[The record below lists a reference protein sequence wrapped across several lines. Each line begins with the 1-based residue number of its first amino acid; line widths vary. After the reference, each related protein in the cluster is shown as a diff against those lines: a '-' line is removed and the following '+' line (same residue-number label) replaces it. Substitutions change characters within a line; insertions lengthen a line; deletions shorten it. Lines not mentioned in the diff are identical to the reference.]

1 MSLVLLV
8 QVLWVLLCAFG
19 GITYGRRSDA
29 VGGPFGA
36 GLGTLLA
43 MVFGCML
50 ISILLGP
57 FAGAGG
63 YRPL

>member
-8 QVLWVLLCAFG
+8 QVLWVVICAFG
-19 GITYGRRSDA
+19 GVTYSRQPNA

-57 FAGAGG
+57 FAGAP
-63 YRPL
+63 YRAL